1 MKTERRRP
9 IMPQLNEIR
18 NIILSMKAQSK
29 AQTKNE
35 VPQIEGS
42 AALAIEPKPVKIAE
56 NMQLIRGGKLDN
68 SRSESANTQN
78 PRGKFADV
86 DQLHSQERITHSDD
100 FSSPVEHSKNEPP
113 SVNINQKIKNAVREL
128 VLGLDYGPVSGIKG
142 NLLFKKGALKL
153 LQLCNYKHCDT
164 LLDKT
169 VNVADGFIGYTCK
182 VVILDEN
189 GEPIAEAIASA
200 NSKEKRFEGRGLSC
214 DSMLVAMSEKRA
226 LIQAVKEL
234 LV

>member
-1 MKTERRRP
+1 
-9 IMPQLNEIR
+9 MPQLNEIR

-42 AALAIEPKPVKIAE
+42 AALVIEPQPVKIAE

-68 SRSESANTQN
+68 SRSDMPNTQN
-78 PRGKFADV
+78 LRGQYGDTDPLQK
-86 DQLHSQERITHSDD
+86 QEKAARSED
-100 FSSPVEHSKNEPP
+100 SSELVEPSKNEGP
-113 SVNINQKIKNAVREL
+113 SVDTCRKIKNAVKEL
-128 VLGLDYGPVSGIKG
+128 ILNLDYGPIKGIKG
-142 NLLFKKGALKL
+142 NILFKKGALKL
-153 LQLCNYKHCDT
+153 LRLCGYKHSDQ

-169 VNVADGFIGYTCK
+169 VDVANGFLGYTCK

-200 NSKEKRFEGRGLSC
+200 NSKEKKFEDKGFSS
-214 DSMLVAMSEKRA
+214 DSMLVTMAEKRA

-234 LV
+234 L